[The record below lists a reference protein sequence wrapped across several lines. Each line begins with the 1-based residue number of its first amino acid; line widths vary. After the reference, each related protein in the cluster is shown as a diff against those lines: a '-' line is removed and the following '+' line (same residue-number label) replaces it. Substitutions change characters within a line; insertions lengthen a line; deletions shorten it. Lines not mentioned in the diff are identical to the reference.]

1 MRRWSLLTLLLGSTW
16 VIAQAGSQRPA
27 AAPPTA
33 PTTAPT
39 TAPQAPTAPQVRGT
53 ATAGSARTPPSAQAP
68 AGNPRGTPVKQPTG
82 QEPAAEQ
89 PPQESPEE
97 VAGKYFEQADLD
109 HNGWVLYGEAEQTM
123 GLSKQAFAAFDRDVD
138 FRISRT
144 EFASRYIEI
153 TSRGGAFPAP
163 RTAGTSDKSELGA
176 ESLLTRFDA
185 DGNKSIDELE
195 LRTLLSNQPRA
206 TLDPQVVMTQLDRDS
221 DKRLKGEELEDLAHL
236 LDPTL
241 PRTSKPKARSI
252 DELFGKRI
260 PREEREGA
268 IRLPDQIQ
276 GPVDNFR
283 RLDIDAD
290 GRITEAELADLL
302 RPVQTSVR
310 LSAVFATLDKNR
322 DGGLSREE
330 FWGALGR

>member
-1 MRRWSLLTLLLGSTW
+1 
-16 VIAQAGSQRPA
+16 V
-27 AAPPTA
+27 
-33 PTTAPT
+33 
-39 TAPQAPTAPQVRGT
+39 
-53 ATAGSARTPPSAQAP
+53 QAP
-68 AGNPRGTPVKQPTG
+68 AGTGRGSTAKQPSG
-82 QEPAAEQ
+82 QEPEPEQ

-109 HNGWVLYGEAEQTM
+109 QDGWVLYGEAEQTM
-123 GLSKQAFAAFDRDVD
+123 GLSKQAFAAFDRDLD
-138 FRISRT
+138 FRISRA
-144 EFASRYIEI
+144 EYASRYIEI

-163 RTAGTSDKSELGA
+163 RTTGPAGKSEQGA
-176 ESLLTRFDA
+176 SALLTGFDS
-185 DGNKSIDELE
+185 DGNKAIDELE
-195 LRTLLSNQPRA
+195 LRTLLSNQTRA
-206 TLDPQVVMTQLDRDS
+206 TLDPQVVMTQLDRES
-221 DKRLKGEELEDLAHL
+221 DKRLKDEELEDLAHL
-236 LDPTL
+236 LDPSL
-241 PRTSKPKARSI
+241 PRTEKPKARSI
-252 DELFGKRI
+252 DELFGRRI

-276 GPVDNFR
+276 GPVDSFR

-330 FWGALGR
+330 FWSALGR